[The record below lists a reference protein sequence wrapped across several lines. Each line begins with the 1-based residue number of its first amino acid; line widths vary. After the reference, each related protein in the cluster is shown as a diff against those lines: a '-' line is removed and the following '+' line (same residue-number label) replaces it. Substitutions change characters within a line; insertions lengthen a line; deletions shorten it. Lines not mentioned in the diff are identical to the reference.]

1 MSRLHWRVTFLRS
14 FSFEILMFTNTDHH
28 IVITALRD
36 LLAEFPPTTDPDA
49 VSARHQARM
58 VLKKYEKTLD
68 ELHPTDPAHRS
79 DT

>member
-1 MSRLHWRVTFLRS
+1 
-14 FSFEILMFTNTDHH
+14 MFTNTDHH

-36 LLAEFPPTTDPDA
+36 LLVEFPPSTDPSA

-58 VLKKYEKTLD
+58 VLQKYEKTLD
-68 ELHPTDPAHRS
+68 QLHPTDSACDI